1 MIPLTPRKTANTIVA
16 ILASVLCAWA
26 VYKAFQLPMGH
37 DESLSFAIFNW
48 YPGLAKT
55 ANDHWVVTASMRIG
69 SHFFGA
75 SEFVLRLVSVFSYC
89 GFVFVSAFLAR
100 RFRLPAIGLLFWLTL
115 NSAPLILGYSVLARG
130 YSFSVSFSL
139 FGFFLV
145 CKAIDS
151 GYRGRMFFLSVAA
164 LCFSL
169 SALSILSFIYLIPS
183 ALAITFLVAFSL
195 EERARS
201 FSVGARLVVL
211 PCCLFIAVLVV
222 DLIRARELQSLGELY
237 FGSDQGIVFGT
248 LKSLVT
254 YRGVDGWLS
263 NCFAILLGVVG
274 IASVLSAGRFIFD
287 FLMRRPVI
295 TFTDATSLFLGI
307 TFLSTISVPL
317 FSHSLY
323 PVERVATYLILPI
336 ALYSFEVLD
345 RFGVFLSS
353 RGHRYW
359 SQGFIFL
366 VVMASVGVCVLTFH
380 GEASAIASS
389 RKDNPSK
396 AIVSLVGK
404 DIAARPDG
412 RTFSLGSFWGLEPSL
427 NYYRV
432 TTNQSRLEHVTRE
445 EYGQQLFDYIYDSQ
459 ASFAPSGSPEFLE
472 EYEQIANG
480 PDDGLPQGAAI
491 YRLIIAR

>member
-151 GYRGRMFFLSVAA
+151 GYRGRMFFLGVAA

-183 ALAITFLVAFSL
+183 VLIVTLLVAFSL
-195 EERARS
+195 DERAQS
-201 FSVGARLVVL
+201 LSTGARLVVL
-211 PCCLFIAVLVV
+211 PCSLFIAVLIF
-222 DLIRARELQSLGELY
+222 DLIRARELKSLGELY
-237 FGSDQGIVFGT
+237 FGSEKGIVFGT
-248 LKSLVT
+248 LQSLVD
-254 YRGVDGWLS
+254 YQGIDGGLLS
-263 NCFAILLGVVG
+263 FLAVLLGVVG
-274 IASVLSAGRFIFD
+274 IASVLSGGRVIFN
-287 FLMRRPVI
+287 FCKRRAV
-295 TFTDATSLFLGI
+295 FACSDAPSLFLGI
-307 TFLSTISVPL
+307 TFLSTIFVPL
-317 FSHSLY
+317 LSHSLY
-323 PVERVATYLILPI
+323 PIGRVAAYLILPI
-336 ALYSFEVLD
+336 TLYSFEVFD
-345 RFGVFLSS
+345 RFGVFLLS
-353 RGHRYW
+353 RGNRYW
-359 SQGFIFL
+359 INSFYFL
-366 VVMASVGVCVLTFH
+366 IVVASVGVCVVTFH
-380 GEASAIASS
+380 GEAGAIASS
-389 RKDNPSK
+389 RNGNPSK
-396 AIVSLVGK
+396 VIVSLVGK
-404 DIAARPDG
+404 DIATIPG
-412 RTFSLGSFWGLEPSL
+412 GSTFSLGSFWGLEPSL

-432 TTNQSRLEHVTRE
+432 TTNQVRLEHVTRK

-459 ASFAPSGSPEFLE
+459 ASFAPSDSPEFLE
-472 EYEQIANG
+472 KYEQIAKG
-480 PDDGLPQGAAI
+480 PDDGLPQGGAI
-491 YRLIIAR
+491 YRLIITR